1 MNAARGSNGY
11 VPNAGAIIGVPPK
24 LIIDKNSKKEEKN
37 HIRKLYEE
45 KYFFLH
51 LNLKFLYAFV
61 RGLLLIIKT

>member
-37 HIRKLYEE
+37 HIRKLYKE
-45 KYFFLH
+45 KYFFFH
-51 LNLKFLYAFV
+51 
-61 RGLLLIIKT
+61 IKI